1 MAEERHRLAG
11 AWRLEGDAAD
21 EVRGQLGDGIDAVV
35 CELGG
40 DGVEGEAVEE
50 IRAAAVAAGAR
61 VLDLVD
67 FYSSLTGRL
76 PVDLVEPAWL
86 GRRLVESDRA
96 RRWRWVLDF
105 LGGSLLL
112 VLSVPLQLLIALAV
126 AIDSGWPVLLRQE
139 RLGRFQ
145 EPFTLYK
152 IRTMI
157 PDAEAGGPRWAVPD
171 DPRVTRLGRL
181 LRRYHLDELPQ
192 LWNVVRGDLAL
203 TGPRPIRERFR
214 RRLAARQPLYN
225 LRFLHRPG
233 LTGWSQVRGPYGSTV
248 DEQMVKL
255 EMDLL
260 YLARGG
266 WLDDLYI
273 LLATARRVIG
283 GKGV

>member
-1 MAEERHRLAG
+1 M
-11 AWRLEGDAAD
+11 
-21 EVRGQLGDGIDAVV
+21 
-35 CELGG
+35 
-40 DGVEGEAVEE
+40 
-50 IRAAAVAAGAR
+50 
-61 VLDLVD
+61 
-67 FYSSLTGRL
+67 
-76 PVDLVEPAWL
+76 EPSWL
-86 GRRLVESDRA
+86 GRRLLESGHA
-96 RRWRWVLDF
+96 RRWRRGLDF
-105 LGGSLLL
+105 LAGSLLL
-112 VLSVPLQLLIALAV
+112 VLSAPLQLLIALAV

-152 IRTMI
+152 IRTMV

-214 RRLAARQPLYN
+214 CRLAARQPLYN
-225 LRFLHRPG
+225 LRFLRRPG

-273 LLATARRVIG
+273 LLATARRVVG

>member
-1 MAEERHRLAG
+1 MVCESIA
-11 AWRLEGDAAD
+11 EGDR
-21 EVRGQLGDGIDAVV
+21 ERGRHA
-35 CELGG
+35 ES
-40 DGVEGEAVEE
+40 
-50 IRAAAVAAGAR
+50 IRAAAAVAGVR
-61 VLDLVD
+61 VLDVVA
-67 FYSSLTGRL
+67 FYSASTGRL
-76 PVDLVEPAWL
+76 PVDLVDPAWL
-86 GRRLVESDRA
+86 GRRILERSRA
-96 RRWRWVLDF
+96 RRWRWGFDF
-105 LGGSLLL
+105 LAASLLL
-112 VLSVPLQLLIALAV
+112 VLSVPFQLLIALAV
-126 AIDSGWPVLLRQE
+126 ALDSGLPVLLRQQ

-152 IRTMI
+152 FRTMI

-203 TGPRPIRERFR
+203 IGPRPIRERFR

-225 LRFLHRPG
+225 LRFLRRPG

-248 DEQMVKL
+248 DEHMVKL
-255 EMDLL
+255 EMDLF
-260 YLARGG
+260 YLASGS

-273 LLATARRVIG
+273 LLATVRKVAG

>member
-11 AWRLEGDAAD
+11 AWCLEGDAAD
-21 EVRGQLGDGIDAVV
+21 EVRGQLDAGIDAVV
-35 CELGG
+35 CESGG
-40 DGVEGEAVEE
+40 DGVAGEAVEE
-50 IRAAAVAAGAR
+50 IRAAAAGAGAR

-86 GRRLVESDRA
+86 GRRLVENDRA

-152 IRTMI
+152 IRTMV